1 MRKAVTNE
9 LTLENSLYTPVAV
22 TLTEKVAFFIIRG
35 DVSLE
40 ERLFIDVITD
50 GDANVVYRDGNL
62 VIRDFRDE
70 NARVLD
76 ITVDTPT
83 QENTCAF
90 DFYGGDLVIVRPKDA
105 SWAGYVFLPYLNL
118 FYLIG
123 DPSEIEIWAP
133 MSNELRCIAA
143 IHKLCSQ
150 LILSSKTT
158 PEEDVM
164 YELRNLQKLAR
175 AWTNPNTLDSFDWEK
190 EARSLLDNNVV
201 PKIKKFAVN
210 TSHRRIRLD

>member
-190 EARSLLDNNVV
+190 EARSLLDNSVV